1 MAPTYKLNY
10 FDVRGRGEP
19 IRFIFHQAGVAF
31 EDNRISKEHWGT
43 IKPTTPFGKL
53 PFLEEDGKVIVQSL
67 AIERYLARKFNLT
80 GKDEWDALQCD
91 VAAETLGDLHMQAVQ
106 AFFEPDAAKKE
117 EKKAAVISDQ
127 APFYLSRF
135 DDQVKKNGGYLV
147 NGQLTWA
154 DLHFVATLQVTCD
167 MLGKDVVAS
176 HANLAAHREKIL
188 NLPNIKAWVAKRPTT
203 PF

>member
-19 IRFIFHQAGVAF
+19 IRFIFHQAGVSF

-67 AIERYLARKFNLT
+67 AIERYLARKFKLI

-91 VAAETLGDLHMQAVQ
+91 AVQ
-106 AFFEPDAAKKE
+106 AFFEADAAKKE
-117 EKKAAVISDQ
+117 EKKAAVINDQ

-135 DDQVKKNGGYLV
+135 DEQVKKNGGYLV